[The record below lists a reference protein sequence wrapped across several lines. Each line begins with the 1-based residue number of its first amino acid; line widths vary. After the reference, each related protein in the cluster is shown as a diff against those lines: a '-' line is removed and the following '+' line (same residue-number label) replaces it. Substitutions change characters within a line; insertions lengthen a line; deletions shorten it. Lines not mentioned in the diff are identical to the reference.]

1 VAPKFSEWRNK
12 EVKQMRNPL
21 VNGKKFKS
29 PCNYSRISNP
39 LVNSGK
45 AKRVLKR
52 HDELLRQ
59 AGIRPLKNPLV

>member
-1 VAPKFSEWRNK
+1 
-12 EVKQMRNPL
+12 MRNPL